1 MYTIEELA
9 DCVECKEG
17 LTLNPSNGKIEAC
30 DICNGIGV
38 TTPGS
43 ICHCGSSCADILNDI
58 PFCGN
63 MVCYNAMVEANRVE
77 ALVRKYNQSPT
88 SRLVERFNH
97 QVIIDA
103 DEEELRRFG
112 MGSDFWPH

>member
-17 LTLNPSNGKIEAC
+17 LTLNPSNGKVEAC
-30 DICNGIGV
+30 EICNGIGV

-43 ICHCGSSCADILNDI
+43 ICYCGSSCADILEDI

-63 MVCYNAMVEANRVE
+63 MVCYKALVEANRVE
-77 ALVRKYNQSPT
+77 AMINKYRQSPT
-88 SRLVERFNH
+88 SRLVERFHH
-97 QVIIDA
+97 QELTP

-112 MGSDFWPH
+112 IGSDFWPN